1 MKKYFITLAAIVLF
15 TYTSQAQGKK
25 KQFAWTPK
33 YMTQVG
39 LSADHITKVDAIKS
53 SSTAEMK
60 AVKDD
65 AALAE
70 DAKKTKLQ
78 DMQKKR
84 LAAIDA
90 VLTDEQKKKVEEI
103 KASLKKE
110 TETAQ

>member
-1 MKKYFITLAAIVLF
+1 MKKYLITLIALLVFAVS
-15 TYTSQAQGKK
+15 TNAQKK
-25 KQFAWTPK
+25 KQFSWTPK

-39 LSADHITKVDAIKS
+39 LSADQITKVDAIKS
-53 SSTAEMK
+53 SSTAEMQ
-60 AVKDD
+60 AVKND

-70 DAKKTKLQ
+70 DAKKNKLQ